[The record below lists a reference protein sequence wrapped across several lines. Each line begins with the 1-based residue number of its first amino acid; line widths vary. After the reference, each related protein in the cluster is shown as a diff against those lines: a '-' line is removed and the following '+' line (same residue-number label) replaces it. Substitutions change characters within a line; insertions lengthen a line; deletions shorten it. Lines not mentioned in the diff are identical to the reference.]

1 MCSCVVTLTVAFI
14 RMTHL
19 PIHSFTIRQ
28 NIYIFKLDK
37 ILKSLSIIMLKKN
50 NNTTPQNNKDVQ
62 QMYTLMETWLINS
75 VNV

>member
-1 MCSCVVTLTVAFI
+1 
-14 RMTHL
+14 
-19 PIHSFTIRQ
+19 
-28 NIYIFKLDK
+28 
-37 ILKSLSIIMLKKN
+37 MLKKN